1 VRRLL
6 AGAAA
11 LLILSLPAVRSV
23 LVHLEPL
30 VAPTLFVLALVLW
43 AAQARARRGPAHA
56 RLWIRRLERRAARA
70 LQPWGL
76 LAALLA
82 FLLPLWVAWELRPTG
97 GAAAFAALFG
107 RIPYRD
113 ALGHFEGALR
123 LMTEGQF
130 TDFSAR
136 RPLNACWLSSRLAL
150 TGMSLS
156 AALVVQALL
165 LGLATWAAARA
176 VAARLG
182 LAPMLAFF
190 ALVYGLTRDYAATT
204 VTEPLGVT
212 LAVLGWAL
220 LVCVPTRRRLSLF
233 ALALLLIDLSLH
245 VRPGAQFLTP
255 ALALWGL
262 VQFRHRLR
270 AAVLV
275 VAVVIGANGLLTAT
289 LNRVYGGSQSSFA
302 SYPAYT
308 LYGLAAGNNYRQ
320 AAEEFGPQLQALPNE
335 RSRARFLYARSWESV
350 RRKPRTL
357 LRTLARNEARFLR
370 KLVPNLS
377 RVVSASA
384 FVTDPMARVLPSDVV
399 MRRER
404 NLGLPLLVVA
414 LGALASRWRRLP
426 GADRG
431 LIAAGILGLLASA
444 PFVYGDGG
452 FRVLATAYPLLAI
465 LFAAGL
471 APRRPGA
478 LTPVAAAATR
488 GLARTAAA
496 YAAGIVGI
504 GLVVPSLQMARL
516 PAPDGRLMAGLVPG
530 RDAVVRIDG
539 LSPAVLVWNAPPGD
553 LQVPALNRRQFHR
566 HLDLADAPV
575 AVDFDLLDPP
585 YAVVGAWDFVA
596 RAQRIFVIEPGVLR
610 SRGVFLRLQAEPR
623 GELLVARAWSPLGP

>member
-1 VRRLL
+1 M
-6 AGAAA
+6 
-11 LLILSLPAVRSV
+11 RSV

-43 AAQARARRGPAHA
+43 SAQARARRGPARA

-70 LQPWGL
+70 LQHWGL

-82 FLLPLWVAWELRPTG
+82 FLLPLWAAWELQPTG
-97 GAAAFAALFG
+97 GVAAFAALFG
-107 RIPYRD
+107 RIPYGD

-136 RPLNACWLSSRLAL
+136 RPLNACWLSSRLGL

-176 VAARLG
+176 VAPRLG

-262 VQFRHRLR
+262 VQLRHRLR

-302 SYPAYT
+302 SYPAFT
-308 LYGLAAGNNYRQ
+308 LYGLAAGSNYRQ
-320 AAEEFGPQLQALPNE
+320 ALEEFGPQLQALPNE
-335 RSRARFLYARSWESV
+335 RSRARFLYARSWERV
-350 RRKPRTL
+350 RREPRTL
-357 LRTLARNEARFLR
+357 LKTLARNEANFLR

-384 FVTDPMARVLPSDVV
+384 FVTDPMARVRPSGVV
-399 MRRER
+399 TRRER

-444 PFVYGDGG
+444 PFVHGDGG
-452 FRVLATAYPLLAI
+452 FRVVASAYPLLAI

-471 APRRPGA
+471 APRRPGF
-478 LTPVAAAATR
+478 LTPVAAAR
-488 GLARTAAA
+488 GLARTAVA

-504 GLVVPSLQMARL
+504 GLVVPSLNVARL

-539 LSPAVLVWNAPPGD
+539 LSPAVLVWNAPPSD
-553 LQVPALNRRQFHR
+553 LHVTSLSRRQFRR
-566 HLDLADAPV
+566 HLDFADASV
-575 AVDFDLLDPP
+575 AVDFDRLDPP
-585 YAVVGAWDFVA
+585 YVVVGAWDFVA
-596 RAQRIFVIEPGVLR
+596 RALRIIVIEPGVLR
-610 SRGVFLRLQAEPR
+610 SRGVFLRLEAEPR